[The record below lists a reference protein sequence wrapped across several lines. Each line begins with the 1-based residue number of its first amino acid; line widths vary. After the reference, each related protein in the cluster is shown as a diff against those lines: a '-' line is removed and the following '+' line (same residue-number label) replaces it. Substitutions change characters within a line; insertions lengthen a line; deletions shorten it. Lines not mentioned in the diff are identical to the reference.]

1 MFEQCTSGIFVL
13 GRCEARLQSLKEV
26 WLGGELTLTGHP
38 LETSQCATLHVKR
51 CYGEAFVFRSR
62 VILDELV
69 DLEDPTIRSGPI
81 KSRNIEFQA
90 MRGGGGHRLRGVGSG
105 RRG

>member
-1 MFEQCTSGIFVL
+1 M
-13 GRCEARLQSLKEV
+13 
-26 WLGGELTLTGHP
+26 
-38 LETSQCATLHVKR
+38 
-51 CYGEAFVFRSR
+51 
-62 VILDELV
+62 VIDELV